1 MNAQVPTLVTLVI
14 LILISTISLMVVLR
28 LLFRGIVQE
37 ASEAMLESTPRALGV
52 GLLNFLFIAAI
63 ALALFAL
70 AENLGVPILFVPAM
84 ALVALLSIAV
94 TLGLVSVSSFLGEML
109 APGQALWRRTAF
121 GALAL
126 TLGCLTPYVGWYFL
140 LPYVAFVGLGAYL
153 RSLYFRWRPGEEIVA

>member
-1 MNAQVPTLVTLVI
+1 MNAPVPILVTLLI
-14 LILISTISLMVVLR
+14 MILISTISLMVVLR

-37 ASEAMLESTPRALGV
+37 GSEAMRDSTPRALGI

-70 AENLGVPILFVPAM
+70 AENLGAPFLFVPAM
-84 ALVALLSIAV
+84 VLVALLSIAM

-109 APGQALWRRTAF
+109 APDQALWRRTAF
-121 GALAL
+121 GGLAL

-140 LPYVAFVGLGAYL
+140 LPYAAFVGLGAYVQ
-153 RSLYFRWRPGEEIVA
+153 SLYFRWRPGEEIVA